1 MLSCCNHELWW
12 KQRSEITTPVCMCCH
27 WYVVVVYCGWI
38 NMKTMF
44 MMYTFGTNDFI
55 TSWDLLHINFFRAF
69 ESLAMKQIKMMLYDA
84 INPKLIIVHYAM
96 LMFVASQP
104 MCLFGKKNQSIGT
117 HIMWTSFGMVN
128 CSFWYSP
135 TSPKISN
142 MRLGNTRR
150 WWINPSQ
157 GHSPF
162 SSWCLGARM
171 INLFIEL
178 KISILLK
185 WSHRSPPSSCL
196 LNPNK
201 QWNLS
206 TLSYLI

>member
-1 MLSCCNHELWW
+1 MNYDGS
-12 KQRSEITTPVCMCCH
+12 KSEITTPVCMCCH

-44 MMYTFGTNDFI
+44 MMYTFGTNGFI

-69 ESLAMKQIKMMLYDA
+69 ESLAMNTNQNDVVWCHQSK
-84 INPKLIIVHYAM
+84 INYSSLCYVNVCGITSNVLIW
-96 LMFVASQP
+96 
-104 MCLFGKKNQSIGT
+104 KKNQSIGT
-117 HIMWTSFGMVN
+117 HIMCTSFGMVN

-196 LNPNK
+196 LNLNK
-201 QWNLS
+201 Q
-206 TLSYLI
+206 